1 MMWGI
6 GWWLPHVQLEQR
18 PMSDNITQHIM
29 QKDILIP
36 VLAIT
41 GGMLIAIIAIITS
54 TIRSVAA
61 TRAREQ
67 TKRELAAY
75 VAEGTLDP
83 DKAVAMINA
92 GRPHWESGHGRG
104 VAMKTGKDATSG
116 CCV

>member
-1 MMWGI
+1 
-6 GWWLPHVQLEQR
+6 
-18 PMSDNITQHIM
+18 MSDNILQHIM
-29 QKDILIP
+29 KEDILIP
-36 VLAIT
+36 VLAIG

-54 TIRSVAA
+54 TIRSVAV

-92 GRPHWESGHGRG
+92 GRPHWERAGSGCG
-104 VAMKTGKDATSG
+104 VVIKSGKDGGSG
-116 CCV
+116 CCA